1 MKYELKHWAG
11 LRYFLRSSG
20 SYKIGTTVERIYVNI
35 PDSRES
41 VGYIERRCVVAG
53 RKGNSNSYYDQHRI
67 SKGDTGEITSDV
79 ITIVCGELSE
89 AISIKLANGC
99 ADCHRDMTIWNK
111 AREIALGTQR
121 SKPVK
126 YVEL

>member
-1 MKYELKHWAG
+1 MKYELEHWTG
-11 LRYFLRSSG
+11 LG
-20 SYKIGTTVERIYVNI
+20 SYQVGTTVERVYVNV

-53 RKGNSNSYYDQHRI
+53 RKGNSYYDQHRT
-67 SKGDTGEITSDV
+67 SKGDTGETTSDV
-79 ITIVCGELSE
+79 ITIACGELSE

-121 SKPVK
+121 TKPAK
-126 YVEL
+126 YIEL